1 MPQTSRLVSLYEG
14 DFALWLEDV
23 AAKLRSRDFD
33 QLDIDNLVEEVE
45 ALGRSDK
52 KEIKSRLVTLL
63 AHLLKRLYIDSAY
76 DNRGWEIT
84 IREQRKELTLLLEQS
99 PSLRGY
105 FAEVFEA
112 AYAIA
117 LAEVREDY
125 AKVTFPNRWSLSQ
138 TVDDLLSQ
146 VYWVDS

>member
-1 MPQTSRLVSLYEG
+1 MTQTPPRVSLYEG
-14 DFALWLEDV
+14 DFALWLDDV

-33 QLDIDNLVEEVE
+33 QLDIENLIEEIE

-52 KEIKSRLVTLL
+52 KEIKSRLITLL
-63 AHLLKRLYIDSAY
+63 THLLKRLYIDSAY

-99 PSLRGY
+99 PSLQGY
-105 FAEVFEA
+105 FAEVFDA

-117 LAEVREDY
+117 LTEVREDY
-125 AKVTFPNRWSLSQ
+125 AKVTFPDRWPLSQ
-138 TVDDLLSQ
+138 SIDALLSDTF
-146 VYWVDS
+146 WT

>member
-1 MPQTSRLVSLYEG
+1 MTQVQRQVSLYDG

-33 QLDIDNLVEEVE
+33 RLDIDNLVEEIE
-45 ALGRSDK
+45 SLGRSDK
-52 KEIKSRLVTLL
+52 KELKSRLVTLL

-84 IREQRKELTLLLEQS
+84 IREQRKELLLLLEQS
-99 PSLRGY
+99 PSLREY
-105 FAEVFEA
+105 FAEIFDG

-125 AKVTFPNRWSLSQ
+125 AKVTFPDRWPLSQ
-138 TVDDLLSQ
+138 SVGDLLGNT
-146 VYWVDS
+146 YWAD

>member
-1 MPQTSRLVSLYEG
+1 MTQTPQRLALYEG

-33 QLDIDNLVEEVE
+33 HLDIDNLVEEIE
-45 ALGRSDK
+45 SLGRSDK
-52 KEIKSRLVTLL
+52 KELKSRLVTLM

-84 IREQRKELTLLLEQS
+84 IREQRKELLLLLEQS
-99 PSLRGY
+99 PSLGGY
-105 FAEVFEA
+105 FAEVFDG

-125 AKVTFPNRWSLSQ
+125 TKVTFPDRWPLSQ
-138 TVDDLLSQ
+138 LVADLLSNA
-146 VYWVDS
+146 YWAD

>member
-1 MPQTSRLVSLYEG
+1 MTQVQQQVSLYDG

-33 QLDIDNLVEEVE
+33 RLDIDHLVEEIE
-45 ALGRSDK
+45 SLGRSDK
-52 KEIKSRLVTLL
+52 KELKSRLVTLL

-84 IREQRKELTLLLEQS
+84 IREQRKELLLLLEQS
-99 PSLRGY
+99 PSLSGY
-105 FAEVFEA
+105 FAEVFDG

-117 LAEVREDY
+117 LAEVQEDY
-125 AKVTFPNRWSLSQ
+125 AKVTFPDRWPLSQ
-138 TVDDLLSQ
+138 SVDDLLSNA
-146 VYWVDS
+146 YWAD

>member
-1 MPQTSRLVSLYEG
+1 MTQVQRQVSLYDG

-33 QLDIDNLVEEVE
+33 HLDIDNLVEEIE
-45 ALGRSDK
+45 SLGCSDK
-52 KEIKSRLVTLL
+52 KELKSRLVTLI

-76 DNRGWEIT
+76 DNRDWEIT
-84 IREQRKELTLLLEQS
+84 IREQRKELLLLLEQS

-105 FAEVFEA
+105 FVEVFDGV
-112 AYAIA
+112 YAIA

-125 AKVTFPNRWSLSQ
+125 AKVTFSNCWPLSRE
-138 TVDDLLSQ
+138 VGDLLT
-146 VYWVDS
+146 VNFWAK

>member
-1 MPQTSRLVSLYEG
+1 MTQVQRQVSLYDG

-33 QLDIDNLVEEVE
+33 HLDIDNLIEEIE
-45 ALGRSDK
+45 SLGRLDK
-52 KEIKSRLVTLL
+52 KELKSRLVTLL

-84 IREQRKELTLLLEQS
+84 IREQRKELLLLLEQS
-99 PSLRGY
+99 PSLKGY
-105 FAEVFEA
+105 FAEVFDG

-125 AKVTFPNRWSLSQ
+125 AKVSFPDRWPQSQ
-138 TVDDLLSQ
+138 SVDDLLINA
-146 VYWVDS
+146 YWTN

>member
-1 MPQTSRLVSLYEG
+1 MTQTPQRIALYDG

-23 AAKLRSRDFD
+23 ATKLRSRDFD
-33 QLDIDNLVEEVE
+33 HLDIDNLVEEIE
-45 ALGRSDK
+45 SLGRSDK
-52 KEIKSRLVTLL
+52 KELKSRLITLI

-84 IREQRKELTLLLEQS
+84 IREQRKELLLLLEQS

-105 FAEVFEA
+105 FAEVFDG

-125 AKVTFPNRWSLSQ
+125 AKVAFPDRWPLSQ
-138 TVDDLLSQ
+138 SVDDLLSSA
-146 VYWVDS
+146 YWAD

>member
-1 MPQTSRLVSLYEG
+1 MTQVQRQVPLYDG

-33 QLDIDNLVEEVE
+33 HLDIDNLVEEIE
-45 ALGRSDK
+45 SLGRSDK
-52 KEIKSRLVTLL
+52 KELKSRLVTLL
-63 AHLLKRLYIDSAY
+63 ANLLKRLYIDSAY

-84 IREQRKELTLLLEQS
+84 IREQRKELLLLLEQS

-105 FAEVFEA
+105 FAEVFDG

-125 AKVTFPNRWSLSQ
+125 AKVTFPDRWPLSPS
-138 TVDDLLSQ
+138 VDDLLSKA
-146 VYWVDS
+146 YWAD

>member
-1 MPQTSRLVSLYEG
+1 MTQGQRQVSLYDG

-33 QLDIDNLVEEVE
+33 RLDIDNLVEEIE
-45 ALGRSDK
+45 SLGRSDK
-52 KEIKSRLVTLL
+52 KKLKSRLVTLL

-84 IREQRKELTLLLEQS
+84 IREQRKELLLLLEQS

-105 FAEVFEA
+105 FC
-112 AYAIA
+112 
-117 LAEVREDY
+117 
-125 AKVTFPNRWSLSQ
+125 
-138 TVDDLLSQ
+138 
-146 VYWVDS
+146 

>member
-1 MPQTSRLVSLYEG
+1 MTQVQRQVSLYDG

-33 QLDIDNLVEEVE
+33 RLDIDNLIEEIE
-45 ALGRSDK
+45 SLGRSDK
-52 KEIKSRLVTLL
+52 KELKSRLVTLL

-84 IREQRKELTLLLEQS
+84 IREQRKELLLLLEQS

-105 FAEVFEA
+105 FVEVFDG

-125 AKVTFPNRWSLSQ
+125 AKVTFPDRWPLSQ
-138 TVDDLLSQ
+138 SVDDLLINA
-146 VYWVDS
+146 YWAD

>member
-1 MPQTSRLVSLYEG
+1 MPHAPQRVSLYDK
-14 DFALWLEDV
+14 DFALWVEDV
-23 AAKLRSRDFD
+23 AAKLRARDFGH
-33 QLDIDNLVEEVE
+33 LDIDNLVEEIE
-45 ALGRSDK
+45 SLGHSDK
-52 KEIKSRLVTLL
+52 RELKSRLVTLL

-84 IREQRKELTLLLEQS
+84 IREQRKELLLLIEQS

-105 FAEVFEA
+105 FAEVFDR

-125 AKVTFPNRWSLSQ
+125 AKVTFPDRWTLASRWM
-138 TVDDLLSQ
+138 TC
-146 VYWVDS
+146 

>member
-1 MPQTSRLVSLYEG
+1 MTQTPPRTSLYEG
-14 DFALWLEDV
+14 DFALWLDDV

-33 QLDIDNLVEEVE
+33 QLDIDNLVEEIE

-52 KEIKSRLVTLL
+52 KEIKSRLITLC

-84 IREQRKELTLLLEQS
+84 IREQRKELVLLLEQS

-105 FAEVFEA
+105 FAEVFDT

-125 AKVTFPNRWSLSQ
+125 AKVTFPDRWPLSRSI
-138 TVDDLLSQ
+138 DALLSDTF
-146 VYWVDS
+146 WT

>member
-1 MPQTSRLVSLYEG
+1 MPQAPRLVSLYER

-33 QLDIDNLVEEVE
+33 QLDIDNLVEEIG
-45 ALGRSDK
+45 ALGRSDR

-63 AHLLKRLYIDSAY
+63 AHLLKRLFIDSAY
-76 DNRGWEIT
+76 DNRGWEIR
-84 IREQRKELTLLLEQS
+84 IREQRKELLLLEQS
-99 PSLRGY
+99 PSLSSY
-105 FAEVFEA
+105 FAEVFDS

-125 AKVTFPNRWSLSQ
+125 AKVTFPDRWPLSH

-146 VYWVDS
+146 VYWAD

>member
-1 MPQTSRLVSLYEG
+1 MTQTPQRVALYDG
-14 DFALWLEDV
+14 DFALWLEDT

-33 QLDIDNLVEEVE
+33 HLDIDNLIEEIE
-45 ALGRSDK
+45 SLGRSDK
-52 KEIKSRLVTLL
+52 KELKSRLMTLI

-84 IREQRKELTLLLEQS
+84 IREQRKELRLLLEQS

-105 FAEVFEA
+105 FAEVFDG

-125 AKVTFPNRWSLSQ
+125 AQVTFPDRWPLSQ
-138 TVDDLLSQ
+138 SVDDLLINA
-146 VYWVDS
+146 YWAD